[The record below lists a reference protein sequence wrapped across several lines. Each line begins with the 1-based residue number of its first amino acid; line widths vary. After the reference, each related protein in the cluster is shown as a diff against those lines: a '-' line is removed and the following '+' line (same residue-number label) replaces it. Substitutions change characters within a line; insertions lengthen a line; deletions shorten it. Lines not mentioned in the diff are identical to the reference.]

1 MFLKKKEF
9 TYDGETVVLYEL
21 SALQRIDYLA
31 FLAEKT
37 PDFDNL
43 PEDSSPQMRAQAFM
57 QLNVDINIWLVSRSL
72 AHGNKAPHEEAT
84 YQEVLNTWSYDA
96 LSAGAEMVLDL
107 SGMNMSVERKDAE
120 EPRSAEKS

>member
-9 TYDGETVVLYEL
+9 TYGGETVVLYEL

-57 QLNVDINIWLVSRSL
+57 QLNVDINSWLVSRSL
-72 AHGNKAPHEEAT
+72 AHGNKASHEEAA
-84 YQEVLNTWSYDA
+84 YQEELNTWSYDA
-96 LSAGAEMVLDL
+96 LSTGAEMVLDL